1 MLNLWKLI
9 TSAVSYCTLY
19 GGGKGGG
26 GSAPTETK
34 SYSSDLPEYAQP
46 FYEELMKQSGKEIYD
61 TDASGR
67 VTGVK
72 AAPVYG
78 GERLADFTADQLGVQ
93 AGIRARTARPEFE
106 ESITDTETLTG
117 LGTGAA
123 TTGLTAAREYTPTAL
138 GSLGVATPGEFDAAA
153 ATKYMSPYQANVTDM
168 LKEEA
173 RRDAAIAK
181 SNRAMG
187 AIGRGT
193 FEGGRSALREGQA
206 DRDLQTQLAK
216 IGYQGRQDAFRNAQE
231 QFERDRAAGMSTEE
245 ANLRANMDLRARTQQ
260 GEQFGAGLQKD
271 IGLSGLQYGLA
282 GAGQQ
287 ADIAAA
293 EQQTGLELLRAK
305 AAAGAEQQALE
316 QEQRN
321 IAYQQFMEEQD
332 AAKRALEFQSNIL
345 RGTAGALGSTQTQY
359 APAPSFASQIGGLGL
374 AGLGLYNKLSG

>member
-1 MLNLWKLI
+1 
-9 TSAVSYCTLY
+9 
-19 GGGKGGG
+19 
-26 GSAPTETK
+26 
-34 SYSSDLPEYAQP
+34 
-46 FYEELMKQSGKEIYD
+46 
-61 TDASGR
+61 
-67 VTGVK
+67 
-72 AAPVYG
+72 
-78 GERLADFTADQLGVQ
+78 
-93 AGIRARTARPEFE
+93 
-106 ESITDTETLTG
+106 
-117 LGTGAA
+117 
-123 TTGLTAAREYTPTAL
+123 
-138 GSLGVATPGEFDAAA
+138 
-153 ATKYMSPYQANVTDM
+153 
-168 LKEEA
+168 
-173 RRDAAIAK
+173 
-181 SNRAMG
+181 
-187 AIGRGT
+187 
-193 FEGGRSALREGQA
+193 
-206 DRDLQTQLAK
+206 
-216 IGYQGRQDAFRNAQE
+216 
-231 QFERDRAAGMSTEE
+231 MSTEE

-271 IGLSGLQYGLA
+271 IGLAGLQYGLA